1 MVFRNGA
8 QPYRIR
14 FPEAAA
20 DGRLETLNAL
30 IRDVPDYQKLLQ
42 SIAGF

>member
-42 SIAGF
+42 SIADF